1 MFYIIQSIFKCTF
14 FTETRVCSIPF
25 GTARSTVNT
34 RFSKLKLSSQHSK
47 KQSSDP
53 FFPILQKSVRGTG
66 THSLNNLEMNYFNEI
81 QNFRSERKKCMYA
94 VEDTVDDFRTYVQAL
109 LSQAVDA
116 GFLQAVINE
125 QSLFII
131 PYAVYGH
138 PQQ

>member
-1 MFYIIQSIFKCTF
+1 
-14 FTETRVCSIPF
+14 
-25 GTARSTVNT
+25 
-34 RFSKLKLSSQHSK
+34 
-47 KQSSDP
+47 
-53 FFPILQKSVRGTG
+53 
-66 THSLNNLEMNYFNEI
+66 
-81 QNFRSERKKCMYA
+81 MYA